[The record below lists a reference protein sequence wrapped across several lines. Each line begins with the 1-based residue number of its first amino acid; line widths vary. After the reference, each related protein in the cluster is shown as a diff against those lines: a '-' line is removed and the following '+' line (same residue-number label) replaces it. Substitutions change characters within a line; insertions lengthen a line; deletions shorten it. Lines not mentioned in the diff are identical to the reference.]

1 MRLSNRLLLGAATL
15 AFVSASAPAF
25 AADAAEATA
34 ETTADASADSA
45 NDIVVLG
52 FGQSRQVQNIT
63 SADVA
68 RIVPG
73 ASPLKAIEKLPGVNF
88 QAADPFGA
96 YEWAVRISLRGFNQ
110 NQLGFTL
117 DGVPLGDMSYGNVNG
132 LHISRAIISENLGRT
147 EVAQGAGALG
157 TASTSNLGGTIEFFS
172 DKPRDTLDFAL
183 AGTYGSDDTE
193 RAYFRID
200 SGDLGGVK
208 GYLSYAFNHADKW
221 KGTGPQRQHQAN
233 AKVVADLGDLGS
245 ISGFFNY
252 SSRRETDYQDL
263 TLDLFNRLGRDA
275 AYRFDNVN
283 PNYALAEAVAR
294 AYQNGTAFPAP
305 FTNPDD
311 AYYDAGGLRDD
322 YLAGV
327 TFDANLTPNLKTKII
342 GYYHHNKGQGSWIT
356 PYVPTPT
363 DAPDQQGNAITNA
376 SPLSFRTTEYA
387 ISRGGV
393 TGGVTYDSG
402 PNSFEVGAWYET
414 NSFHQARRYYGLTG
428 GTPNRAALDFQH
440 NPFATQWNG
449 LYDTSTFQYYVAD
462 TLKLLDDKLVLNAGW
477 KGVKVINRANLL
489 VGSLAEGKI
498 GAKDWFQPQA
508 GIVFHVTPQAEIFAD
523 YKENMRAFVSSATTG
538 PFSTSQAGFNA
549 IQGTLK
555 PETSKTYEGGV
566 RFQQGP
572 LQASAVGY
580 YIDFQNRLAS
590 FANGS
595 GIVGNPAILN
605 NVGGVHAYGAE
616 LTVNYRVLPPLSLFG
631 SYSYNHSKYQD
642 DVKLAD
648 GSIYAHT
655 AGKTVID
662 APEHMLKGEVVYDDG
677 AIMARVGA
685 DYMSKRYFSYENNL
699 VANGRVV
706 VDASLGYTFK
716 GAGWMNNISIV
727 GSVTNLSDKKYIAT
741 VNTNNVQV
749 NGNDIDNPN
758 FMVGAPRQWF
768 ITLKKGL

>member
-1 MRLSNRLLLGAATL
+1 
-15 AFVSASAPAF
+15 
-25 AADAAEATA
+25 
-34 ETTADASADSA
+34 
-45 NDIVVLG
+45 
-52 FGQSRQVQNIT
+52 
-63 SADVA
+63 
-68 RIVPG
+68 
-73 ASPLKAIEKLPGVNF
+73 
-88 QAADPFGA
+88 
-96 YEWAVRISLRGFNQ
+96 
-110 NQLGFTL
+110 
-117 DGVPLGDMSYGNVNG
+117 
-132 LHISRAIISENLGRT
+132 
-147 EVAQGAGALG
+147 
-157 TASTSNLGGTIEFFS
+157 
-172 DKPRDTLDFAL
+172 
-183 AGTYGSDDTE
+183 
-193 RAYFRID
+193 
-200 SGDLGGVK
+200 
-208 GYLSYAFNHADKW
+208 
-221 KGTGPQRQHQAN
+221 
-233 AKVVADLGDLGS
+233 
-245 ISGFFNY
+245 
-252 SSRRETDYQDL
+252 
-263 TLDLFNRLGRDA
+263 
-275 AYRFDNVN
+275 
-283 PNYALAEAVAR
+283 
-294 AYQNGTAFPAP
+294 
-305 FTNPDD
+305 
-311 AYYDAGGLRDD
+311 
-322 YLAGV
+322 
-327 TFDANLTPNLKTKII
+327 
-342 GYYHHNKGQGSWIT
+342 
-356 PYVPTPT
+356 
-363 DAPDQQGNAITNA
+363 
-376 SPLSFRTTEYA
+376 
-387 ISRGGV
+387 
-393 TGGVTYDSG
+393 
-402 PNSFEVGAWYET
+402 
-414 NSFHQARRYYGLTG
+414 
-428 GTPNRAALDFQH
+428 
-440 NPFATQWNG
+440 
-449 LYDTSTFQYYVAD
+449 
-462 TLKLLDDKLVLNAGW
+462 
-477 KGVKVINRANLL
+477 
-489 VGSLAEGKI
+489 
-498 GAKDWFQPQA
+498 
-508 GIVFHVTPQAEIFAD
+508 
-523 YKENMRAFVSSATTG
+523 MRAFVSSATTG